1 MRIWGL
7 LHPRA
12 RLLKETLDLRM
23 MEVEQRVLKGITLR
37 EIQIPRSC
45 FRQMDSSL
53 RVCRVVSG

>member
-1 MRIWGL
+1 MMRIWGL

-23 MEVEQRVLKGITLR
+23 MEMEQRVLKGITLR

-45 FRQMDSSL
+45 FPLSR
-53 RVCRVVSG
+53 R